1 MKRLPEEKKEH
12 AEISPHF
19 RFTCLRTV
27 WNFNWDDSFVFN
39 GETHISWEIVYVVSG
54 CVCVTEDEKLY
65 KLREGDMIIH
75 APMEFHTIQSAENTN
90 PNVYVITSIV
100 EGELPKNLTDG
111 VFGLTQEEQK
121 EYMEIYSRVFD
132 FFDSDERDALEG
144 QGCTDALSAFLIKI
158 NKSHTAEQ
166 KLLLSHSAMEYKRV
180 VLSMTEHIYDNL
192 TLEELAAINK
202 TSVSNIKALFKRHSG
217 TSPMLHYSRL
227 RCTEAI
233 RLMSEGYSA
242 AETANALNFSS
253 PNYFSTFFKRM
264 TGKPPAA
271 FIRGSSQVEFV

>member
-19 RFTCLRTV
+19 RFTRLRTV

-271 FIRGSSQVEFV
+271 FIRGSSQVEFI

>member
-1 MKRLPEEKKEH
+1 MNRLPAEKKEH
-12 AEISPHF
+12 ADISPLF
-19 RFTCLRTV
+19 RFTRLRTV
-27 WNFNWDDSFVFN
+27 WNFNWDDSFVFS
-39 GETHISWEIVYVVSG
+39 GEAHISWEIVYVASG

-65 KLREGDMIIH
+65 TLREGEMIIH

-100 EGELPKNLTDG
+100 EGALPKNLTEG
-111 VFGLTQEEQK
+111 VFSLTQAEQK
-121 EYMEIYSRVFD
+121 EYKEIYSRLFD
-132 FFDSDERDALEG
+132 FFNSDERDALYG
-144 QGCTDALSAFLIKI
+144 QECTDSLSAFLIRI
-158 NKSHTAEQ
+158 NKNHTAEA
-166 KLLLSHSAMEYKRV
+166 KLLLSHSAMEYKRIL
-180 VLSMTEHIYDNL
+180 LSMVEHVYDNY
-192 TLEELAAINK
+192 TLEEIALLNK
-202 TSVSNIKALFKRHSG
+202 TSGSNIKALFKKHSG

-253 PNYFSTFFKRM
+253 PNYFNTFFKRM

-271 FIRGSSQVEFV
+271 FIRSASHADF

>member
-1 MKRLPEEKKEH
+1 MRRLPEEKKEH

-19 RFTCLRTV
+19 RFTRLRTV

-271 FIRGSSQVEFV
+271 FIRGSSQVEFI

>member
-1 MKRLPEEKKEH
+1 MTRLPVEKKEH
-12 AEISPHF
+12 AKISPKF
-19 RFTCLRTV
+19 RFTLLRTV
-27 WNFNWDDSFVFN
+27 WDFNWNDSFVFG
-39 GETHISWEIVYVVSG
+39 GEAHISWEIVYVASG
-54 CVCVTEDEKLY
+54 CVCITEDEKLY
-65 KLREGDMIIH
+65 TLREGEMIIH
-75 APMEFHTIQSAENTN
+75 APMEFHTIQSAENTS

-100 EGELPKNLTDG
+100 EGELPKNLTEG
-111 VFGLTQEEQK
+111 VFALTQAEQK
-121 EYMEIYSRVFD
+121 EYKEIYSRIFE
-132 FFDSDERDALEG
+132 FFNSEEREALEG

-158 NKSHTAEQ
+158 NQSHTAEQ

-180 VLSMTEHIYDNL
+180 VLSMTENVYDNL
-192 TLEELAAINK
+192 TLEEIAAMNK
-202 TSVSNIKALFKRHSG
+202 MSVSNIKKLFKRHGG

-253 PNYFSTFFKRM
+253 PNYFNTFFKRM

-271 FIRGSSQVEFV
+271 FIRNAEHANF

>member
-1 MKRLPEEKKEH
+1 MRRLPEEKKEH

-19 RFTCLRTV
+19 RFTRLHTV

-100 EGELPKNLTDG
+100 EGELPKNLTEG

-264 TGKPPAA
+264 TGKPPVA
-271 FIRGSSQVEFV
+271 FIRGSSQVEFI

>member
-1 MKRLPEEKKEH
+1 MKRLPLEKKPH
-12 AEISPHF
+12 AEITPSF
-19 RFTCLRTV
+19 RFNRLRTV
-27 WNFNWDDSFVFN
+27 WNFNWDDSFVFS
-39 GETHISWEIVYVVSG
+39 GETHISWEIVYVASG

-75 APMEFHTIQSAENTN
+75 APMEFHSIRSAENTN

-111 VFGLTQEEQK
+111 VFGLSQAEQK
-121 EYMEIYSRVFD
+121 EYKEIYNRLFE
-132 FFDSDERDALEG
+132 FFNSDERDPLEG

-158 NKSHTAEQ
+158 NKSHTAEA
-166 KLLLSHSAMEYKRV
+166 KLLLSHSAMEYRKI
-180 VLSMTEHIYDNL
+180 VLSMLDCLYDNC
-192 TLEELAAINK
+192 TLEELATKNN
-202 TSVSNIKALFKRHSG
+202 TSTSNIKALFKKHGG

-242 AETANALNFSS
+242 AETANMLNFSS
-253 PNYFSTFFKRM
+253 PNYFNTFFKRM
-264 TGKPPAA
+264 TGKPPTS
-271 FIRGSSQVEFV
+271 FIRSASHADL

>member
-1 MKRLPEEKKEH
+1 MKRLPVEKKEH
-12 AEISPHF
+12 AEIYTGF
-19 RFTCLRTV
+19 RFTRLRTV

-65 KLREGDMIIH
+65 NLREGDMIIH
-75 APMEFHTIQSAENTN
+75 APMEFHSIRSAENTN

-100 EGELPKNLTDG
+100 EGELPQNLTEG

-121 EYMEIYSRVFD
+121 EYKEIYSRVFD
-132 FFDSDERDALEG
+132 FFNSEERDALEG

-158 NKSHTAEQ
+158 NKSHTAEP
-166 KLLLSHSAMEYKRV
+166 KLLLSRSAMEYKRII
-180 VLSMTEHIYDNL
+180 LSMVDHLYDNC

-202 TSVSNIKALFKRHSG
+202 TSVSNIKALFKRHGG

-242 AETANALNFSS
+242 AETANKLNFSS
-253 PNYFSTFFKRM
+253 PNYFNTFFKRM

-271 FIRGSSQVEFV
+271 FIKTASHADF